1 MIPRL
6 IYEGGEDATEFETI
20 YETYFHDVY
29 RYALALCG
37 RRELAEDIT
46 SEAFLRSM
54 EALDRF
60 RGQCD
65 IRVWLCQIAKH
76 CYYSRIRKD
85 RRLSFTGD
93 TPAQPPQLDPDEGLY
108 TREASRQARI
118 ALRQLAEPYRGVFS
132 LRVFGA
138 LSFRQIAEA
147 YGKTPNW
154 ACVTYHRARKKI
166 RDKMEE
172 TT

>member
-1 MIPRL
+1 MRL
-6 IYEGGEDATEFETI
+6 IGKGGEDTTEFEAI

-29 RYALALCG
+29 RYAIALCG

-46 SEAFLRSM
+46 SETFLRSM

-60 RGQCD
+60 RGDCD

-76 CYYSRIRKD
+76 CYYSHMRKN

-93 TPAQPPQLDPDEGLY
+93 APLQPPQPSPEERLY
-108 TREASRQARI
+108 TREASRQARA
-118 ALRQLAEPYRGVFS
+118 ALRQLAEPYRGVFF
-132 LRVFGA
+132 LRVFGS
-138 LSFRQIAEA
+138 LSFRQIAES

-166 RDKMEE
+166 QDRMEE